1 MSVTT
6 KSREEILEYLRQ
18 VLVELFELKPEQIVP
33 EAHLY
38 NDLDIDSIDAVD
50 LILKLKELT
59 GRKIQPQTFK
69 HVRTVGDVIVEQ
81 RVGLVWSGVL
91 MFLDRPFLGFGP
103 GGYAEALSDKGRGQL
118 DEWTRWG
125 RLEPGTPIEKGE
137 PLFPR
142 HQAT

>member
-6 KSREEILEYLRQ
+6 KSREEILEYLRE

-69 HVRTVGDVIVEQ
+69 HVRTVGDVIDAIQ
-81 RVGLVWSGVL
+81 AL
-91 MFLDRPFLGFGP
+91 MASP
-103 GGYAEALSDKGRGQL
+103 AA
-118 DEWTRWG
+118 
-125 RLEPGTPIEKGE
+125 
-137 PLFPR
+137 
-142 HQAT
+142 